1 MEEAITK
8 PQEDSKKGFLRSLK
22 HNFIRVFKGKSNL
35 SLIHDKTR
43 ALNKE
48 LFSRMSVVG
57 EHLDELST
65 IVNSENLTAKYA
77 KLAELENDFILMKS
91 KIDQI
96 KLEMEEIIELQRM
109 HRYTVIID
117 DQEYLDD
124 KTNNLDEINYY
135 LEEIIQLISQRPS
148 SSDLKNEFLEFLS
161 KRVNIIINDINNII
175 IDDRQL
181 DSIYSDLT
189 KL

>member
-8 PQEDSKKGFLRSLK
+8 PREDSKKGFLRSLK

-35 SLIHDKTR
+35 SLIHDKSR

-48 LFSRMSVVG
+48 LFSRITKIE
-57 EHLDELST
+57 EHLDELTS
-65 IVNSENLTAKYA
+65 IINSQNLTAKYA

-91 KIDQI
+91 KIDGI
-96 KLEMEEIIELQRM
+96 KMEMQEIIELQRR

-124 KTNNLDEINYY
+124 KSKNLEEINYY
-135 LEEIIQLISQRPS
+135 LEELIQLVGQRPS
-148 SSDLKNEFLEFLS
+148 NEDLRNEFLKFLS
-161 KRVNIIINDINNII
+161 KRVNIIVNDINNII
-175 IDDRQL
+175 TDDRQL

>member
-1 MEEAITK
+1 MEETINK
-8 PQEDSKKGFLRSLK
+8 SQEGLRIGFFRSLK
-22 HNFIRVFKGKSNL
+22 RNLVRVFKGKSNL

-48 LFSRMSVVG
+48 LFSRMSIVG
-57 EHLDELST
+57 EHLDELSA
-65 IVNSENLTAKYA
+65 IVNSQNLTAKYA

-124 KTNNLDEINYY
+124 KTNNLEEINYY
-135 LEEIIQLISQRPS
+135 IEEIIQLLSQRPS
-148 SSDLKNEFLEFLS
+148 SADIRNEFLDFLS